1 MIDERGTGVVS
12 TLVGATAF
20 LTMLLFATQLVLN
33 LYATSTVTAA
43 AFDGAR
49 IVAGSQGGESAEAEA
64 EAHVRS
70 LLSRYSAAGRL
81 ELSWAYRDT
90 DAVPGA
96 DVVALT
102 VDADHPTRLL
112 RVMRLPFQ
120 HVRRTVTVRIESFR

>member
-1 MIDERGTGVVS
+1 MVS
-12 TLVGATAF
+12 TLVGVTAF

-49 IVAGSQGGESAEAEA
+49 IVAGSEGGESAEADA

-70 LLSRYSAAGRL
+70 LLGRYAAAGTL
-81 ELSWAYRDT
+81 ELSWAYRDS
-90 DAVPGA
+90 DGIAGN
-96 DVVALT
+96 DIVALT

-112 RVMRLPFQ
+112 RMRLPFQ
-120 HVRRTVTVRIESFR
+120 HIRRTVTVRIESFR